1 MWAPDDALS
10 VRGARCTALLS
21 RRVLDGV
28 HLYPTASL
36 RVPVAAQASALWR
49 IRVAKMK
56 HGVAVGIKSP
66 GPCFVRAVRRK
77 SPGGWVALW

>member
-36 RVPVAAQASALWR
+36 RVPVAAQASALRIWR

-56 HGVAVGIKSP
+56 HGAAVGIKSP
-66 GPCFVRAVRRK
+66 GPPALCVR
-77 SPGGWVALW
+77 WVVTLW